1 MDRRSFIR
9 ITATGA
15 ATSIIAP
22 KIVLAGALNNKISH
36 NNMAGGLYYTKDSPG
51 RWKKK
56 AGSHA
61 PVLEKTDSGI
71 QVITAHPMQPNNH
84 WIVKHVLLD
93 KNFNFLD
100 QKIFNPHNDTAAISN
115 FKIDHYD
122 EAVYALSVCNLHDS
136 WLSVLEV

>member
-9 ITATGA
+9 IGMVGA

-22 KIVLAGALNNKISH
+22 KIVLAGSLGNKISS

-56 AGSHA
+56 AGSHS
-61 PVLEKTDSGI
+61 PILSRTDSGV
-71 QVITAHPMQPNNH
+71 QVVTGHPMKPNQH

-93 KNFNFLD
+93 ENFNFIEQHL
-100 QKIFNPHNDTAAISN
+100 FNPINDKAAVTDFALNGQSN
-115 FKIDHYD
+115 
-122 EAVYALSVCNLHDS
+122 AVYALSVCNLHDT

>member
-9 ITATGA
+9 IGMVGA

-22 KIVLAGALNNKISH
+22 KIVLAGSLGNKISN

-56 AGSHA
+56 AGSHS
-61 PVLEKTDSGI
+61 PILSRTDRGV
-71 QVITAHPMQPNNH
+71 QVVTGHPMKPNQH

-93 KNFNFLD
+93 ENFNFIEQNL
-100 QKIFNPHNDTAAISN
+100 FNPINDKAAVTEFSLNGQSN
-115 FKIDHYD
+115 
-122 EAVYALSVCNLHDS
+122 AVYALSVCNLHDT

>member
-9 ITATGA
+9 ISMAGA

-22 KIVLAGALNNKISH
+22 KIVLAGTLNNKISS

-56 AGSHA
+56 AGSHS
-61 PVLEKTDSGI
+61 PILVKTNSGL
-71 QVITAHPMQPNNH
+71 QVVTGHPMKQGKH

-93 KNFNFLD
+93 ENFNFID
-100 QKIFNPHNDTAAISN
+100 QKLFNPAQDKSAVSDFALNGKSGAI
-115 FKIDHYD
+115 
-122 EAVYALSVCNLHDS
+122 YALSVCNLHDS
-136 WLSVLEV
+136 WLSVIEV